1 MIWFAPSFYRCG
13 ELLSFRRAVAKIRT
27 LLTIRWRSVKARA
40 GEFLIT
46 LNEQIHDK
54 VQLSAEM
61 FVGGQGSAGGISGAP
76 IISDISGGVQVVGI
90 LTHASS
96 AEIRGTGILVGPNLV
111 LTAAHVVPAMEEKAQ
126 YLLRPPSEQH
136 WVPAKLIYRG
146 VDNDVAIL
154 ERAGIHTS
162 AVASVV
168 LSNLGAAL
176 QGRFGGS
183 GDLADLEQA
192 ISLLREAVAS
202 VPPGHPDRAAM
213 LSNLAAGLRARF
225 GGSGDLADL
234 EQAISLLR
242 EAVASVPPGHPD
254 RAAMLSN
261 LAAGLRARF
270 GGSGDLADLEQAIS
284 LLREAVASVPPG
296 HPDRAAML
304 SNLAAGLRARF
315 GGSGDLAD
323 LEQAISLLREAV
335 ASVPPGHPDRA
346 AMLSNLAARNPRHG
360 NLERRSTPGTAPPGQ
375 PPRLPP
381 RRLTPAQ
388 QPRHR
393 DHHQPAGQLRHA
405 RAGSQ
410 QRNNAIARQEA
421 AGTRP
426 APVSDPGAILK
437 ERPPPEFCRYNT
449 GSSVGNPTC
458 PRGDLNPQGGEISP
472 NRENFT

>member
-1 MIWFAPSFYRCG
+1 
-13 ELLSFRRAVAKIRT
+13 
-27 LLTIRWRSVKARA
+27 
-40 GEFLIT
+40 
-46 LNEQIHDK
+46 
-54 VQLSAEM
+54 M

-405 RAGSQ
+405 RAG
-410 QRNNAIARQEA
+410 
-421 AGTRP
+421 
-426 APVSDPGAILK
+426 
-437 ERPPPEFCRYNT
+437 
-449 GSSVGNPTC
+449 
-458 PRGDLNPQGGEISP
+458 
-472 NRENFT
+472 